1 MKVTLEK
8 NYRKYYTLEDL
19 DHAKRVI
26 AAEKED
32 DCPVKEYAEMAI
44 REALKNDDGIYE
56 DYIVEI
62 FKAEAHTAKNNRI
75 WNQYCMSDDDPDHE
89 TGNMDVWIEFAAE
102 LEQGYIKGG
111 AYLTDIWQ
119 TGGTDYREHM
129 YIRCA
134 EFV

>member
-19 DHAKRVI
+19 DRAKRVI

-32 DCPVKEYAEMAI
+32 ESTVKEWAEMAI
-44 REALKNDDGIYE
+44 REALKNDDGIAT
-56 DYIVEI
+56 DYIVRI
-62 FKAEAHTAKNNRI
+62 LYAEAHTAKNHRV
-75 WNQYCMSDDDPDHE
+75 WNLWGDDLE
-89 TGNMDVWIEFAAE
+89 TENMDVWIEFAAE
-102 LEQGYIKGG
+102 LENGFIKGG
-111 AYLTDIWQ
+111 AYVSDIWQ

-129 YIRCA
+129 YIRRA

>member
-8 NYRKYYTLEDL
+8 DYRKYYTLEDL
-19 DHAKRVI
+19 DRAKRVI

-32 DCPVKEYAEMAI
+32 ESTVKEWAEMAI
-44 REALKNDDGIYE
+44 REAIKNDEGIPN

-62 FKAEAHTAKNNRI
+62 FKAEAHTAKNCRI
-75 WNQYCMSDDDPDHE
+75 WNAYGYIDPEEANTQD
-89 TGNMDVWIEFAAE
+89 MDVWIEFAAE
-102 LEQGYIKGG
+102 LGQGYIKGG

-129 YIRCA
+129 YIRRA

>member
-19 DHAKRVI
+19 DRAKRVI
-26 AAEKED
+26 VAEKED
-32 DCPVKEYAEMAI
+32 ESTVKEWAEMAI
-44 REALKNDDGIYE
+44 REAIKNDDGIYE

-62 FKAEAHTAKNNRI
+62 FKAEAHTAKNHRV
-75 WNQYCMSDDDPDHE
+75 WNAYGYCDPEEANTQD
-89 TGNMDVWIEFAAE
+89 MDVWIEFAAE
-102 LEQGYIKGG
+102 LEQGFIKGG
-111 AYLTDIWQ
+111 AYLSDIWQ

-129 YIRCA
+129 YIRRA

>member
-19 DHAKRVI
+19 DRAKQVI

-32 DCPVKEYAEMAI
+32 ESTVKEWAEMAI
-44 REALKNDDGIYE
+44 REALKNDDGIYD

-62 FKAEAHTAKNNRI
+62 FKAEAHTAKNHRV
-75 WNQYCMSDDDPDHE
+75 WNAYGYCDPEEANTQD
-89 TGNMDVWIEFAAE
+89 MDVWIEFAAE
-102 LEQGYIKGG
+102 LEHGYIKGG

-119 TGGTDYREHM
+119 TGGTDYRQHI
-129 YIRCA
+129 YIRRA
-134 EFV
+134 EWA

>member
-19 DHAKRVI
+19 DRAKRVI

-32 DCPVKEYAEMAI
+32 ESTVKEWAEMAI
-44 REALKNDDGIYE
+44 REAIKNDDGIYE

-62 FKAEAHTAKNNRI
+62 FKAEAHTGKNHRV
-75 WNQYCMSDDDPDHE
+75 WNAYGYCDPEEANTQD
-89 TGNMDVWIEFAAE
+89 MDVWIEFAAE
-102 LEQGYIKGG
+102 LEHGYIKGG

-119 TGGTDYREHM
+119 TGGTRYKQHM
-129 YIRCA
+129 FIRRA
-134 EFV
+134 EWA

>member
-19 DHAKRVI
+19 DRARKVI
-26 AAEKED
+26 AAEKET
-32 DCPVKEYAEMAI
+32 DCTPKEYAEMAI
-44 REALKNDDGIYE
+44 REALKNDDGIA
-56 DYIVEI
+56 DDWIVEI
-62 FKAEAHTAKNNRI
+62 FKAEAHTAKNHRA
-75 WNQYCMSDDDPDHE
+75 WNLWGDSLE
-89 TGNMDVWIEFAAE
+89 TETMDVWIEFAAE

-111 AYLTDIWQ
+111 AYLSDIWQ

-129 YIRCA
+129 YIRRA

>member
-19 DHAKRVI
+19 DRARKVI
-26 AAEKED
+26 AAEKET
-32 DCPVKEYAEMAI
+32 DCTPKEYAEMAI
-44 REALKNDDGIYE
+44 REALKDDDGNAD

-62 FKAEAHTAKNNRI
+62 FKAEAHTAKNRRI
-75 WNQYCMSDDDPDHE
+75 WNVYGSTDDYTED
-89 TGNMDVWIEFAAE
+89 MDIWIEFVAE
-102 LEQGYIKGG
+102 LGQGYIKGG
-111 AYLTDIWQ
+111 AYLSDIWQ

-129 YIRCA
+129 YIRRA

>member
-19 DHAKRVI
+19 DRAKRVI

-32 DCPVKEYAEMAI
+32 ESTVKEWAEMAI
-44 REALKNDDGIYE
+44 REAIKNDEGIPN

-62 FKAEAHTAKNNRI
+62 FKAEAHTAKNCRV
-75 WNQYCMSDDDPDHE
+75 WNAYGYIDPEEANTQD
-89 TGNMDVWIEFAAE
+89 MDVWIEFAAE
-102 LEQGYIKGG
+102 LEHGYIKGG

-119 TGGTDYREHM
+119 TGGTRYKQHM
-129 YIRCA
+129 FIRRA
-134 EFV
+134 EWA